1 MPVRCAP
8 RGVPDA
14 LPVPMMG
21 GRPHAVADDP
31 PAPSA
36 APHGSPMSPTDP
48 ADTTW
53 HGVVRAADTRIRVLV
68 ADGDPG
74 RVGAIVHVLG
84 EAGMEAVTAYR
95 GASALARA
103 VDEAPDLVIV
113 GDRLGDGPAIELIPR
128 LLGRA
133 RLPVLALSVH
143 PDDKAVVALLDAG
156 ADDVINAAFRPP
168 ELLARIR
175 ALLRRSG
182 GPGQAQPAGPL
193 PDGLVVDPGRR
204 EAGVR
209 EQRLVLT
216 PTEFELL
223 VLIALRRGDVVDHRT
238 LLRAVWPGR
247 PDADADLLR
256 THLTHL
262 NAKLIGAGHPG
273 LRNVRSTGY
282 ALRVSGAVSFR

>member
-1 MPVRCAP
+1 
-8 RGVPDA
+8 
-14 LPVPMMG
+14 
-21 GRPHAVADDP
+21 
-31 PAPSA
+31 
-36 APHGSPMSPTDP
+36 MSPAGPQD
-48 ADTTW
+48 AAW
-53 HGVVRAADTRIRVLV
+53 RGGVRAADTRVRVLV

-74 RVGAIVHVLG
+74 RVGEIVHVLG

-95 GASALARA
+95 GASALAR
-103 VDEAPDLVIV
+103 VSDEAPDLLIV
-113 GDRLGDGPAIELIPR
+113 GDRLGDGPAVELIPR
-128 LLGRA
+128 ILGRV
-133 RLPVLALSVH
+133 RLPILALSSH
-143 PDDKAVVALLDAG
+143 PDDRLVVTLLDAG
-156 ADDVINAAFRPP
+156 ADDVLNAAFRPT
-168 ELLARIR
+168 ELLARLR
-175 ALLRRSG
+175 ALLRRAG
-182 GPGQAQPAGPL
+182 GPNQPQPSGPL

-204 EAGVR
+204 ESSVR
-209 EQRLVLT
+209 EQPLLLT

-282 ALRVSGAVSFR
+282 ALRVTGADSFR

>member
-1 MPVRCAP
+1 M
-8 RGVPDA
+8 
-14 LPVPMMG
+14 
-21 GRPHAVADDP
+21 RPASRPEARPPGPFHAAEARV
-31 PAPSA
+31 
-36 APHGSPMSPTDP
+36 
-48 ADTTW
+48 
-53 HGVVRAADTRIRVLV
+53 RVLV

-74 RVGAIVHVLG
+74 RVGEIVHVLG

-95 GASALARA
+95 GASALARVA
-103 VDEAPDLVIV
+103 DEAPDLVIV
-113 GDRLGDGPAIELIPR
+113 GDRLGDGPAVELIPR
-128 LLGRA
+128 ILGRV
-133 RLPVLALSVH
+133 RLPILALSGH
-143 PDDKAVVALLDAG
+143 PDDHTVVALLDAG
-156 ADDVINAAFRPP
+156 ADDVVNAAFRPA
-168 ELLARIR
+168 ELLARLR
-175 ALLRRSG
+175 ALLRRAG
-182 GPGQAQPAGPL
+182 GPNQPPASGPL
-193 PDGLVVDPGRR
+193 PDGLVVDAGRR
-204 EAGVR
+204 EASVR

-282 ALRVSGAVSFR
+282 ALRVTGAESFR

>member
-1 MPVRCAP
+1 V
-8 RGVPDA
+8 VPQT
-14 LPVPMMG
+14 
-21 GRPHAVADDP
+21 
-31 PAPSA
+31 PA
-36 APHGSPMSPTDP
+36 DP
-48 ADTTW
+48 AASGPRIGIRTTDAR
-53 HGVVRAADTRIRVLV
+53 VRVLV

-84 EAGMEAVTAYR
+84 EAGIEAVTAYR
-95 GASALARA
+95 GASALARVA
-103 VDEAPDLVIV
+103 DEAPDLVVV
-113 GDRLGDGPAIELIPR
+113 GDRFGDTPAVELIPR

-133 RLPVLALSVH
+133 RVPILALSGD
-143 PDDKAVVALLDAG
+143 PDDAAVVALLDAG

-175 ALLRRSG
+175 ALLRRG
-182 GPGQAQPAGPL
+182 GGAAQSPAGGPL
-193 PDGLVVDPGRR
+193 PDGLFVDPGRH

-238 LLRAVWPGR
+238 LLRSVWPGR
-247 PDADADLLR
+247 PDADPDLLR

-262 NAKLIGAGHPG
+262 NAKLVGAGHPG

-282 ALRVSGAVSFR
+282 ALRVAGGEPLR

>member
-1 MPVRCAP
+1 
-8 RGVPDA
+8 
-14 LPVPMMG
+14 
-21 GRPHAVADDP
+21 
-31 PAPSA
+31 
-36 APHGSPMSPTDP
+36 MSPAGHPDHASRGAARP
-48 ADTTW
+48 AE
-53 HGVVRAADTRIRVLV
+53 TRTRVLV

-74 RVGAIVHVLG
+74 RVGEIVHVLG
-84 EAGMEAVTAYR
+84 EAGMEAVTAYQ
-95 GASALARA
+95 GASALARVA
-103 VDEAPDLVIV
+103 DEAPNLVIV

-128 LLGRA
+128 ILGRV
-133 RLPVLALSVH
+133 RLPILALSAH
-143 PDDKAVVALLDAG
+143 PDDRVVVALLDAG

-168 ELLARIR
+168 ELLARLR
-175 ALLRRSG
+175 ALLRRAG
-182 GPGQAQPAGPL
+182 GPNQAPASGPL
-193 PDGLVVDPGRR
+193 PDGLVVEPGRR
-204 EAGVR
+204 EASVR

-282 ALRVSGAVSFR
+282 ALRVTGADSFR

>member
-1 MPVRCAP
+1 MSPA
-8 RGVPDA
+8 DA
-14 LPVPMMG
+14 SS
-21 GRPHAVADDP
+21 R
-31 PAPSA
+31 APS
-36 APHGSPMSPTDP
+36 
-48 ADTTW
+48 
-53 HGVVRAADTRIRVLV
+53 RASDARVRVLV

-74 RVGAIVHVLG
+74 RVGEIVHVLG

-95 GASALARA
+95 GASALARVA
-103 VDEAPDLVIV
+103 DEAPDLVIV
-113 GDRLGDGPAIELIPR
+113 GDRLGDGPAVELIPR
-128 LLGRA
+128 ILGRV
-133 RLPVLALSVH
+133 RLPILALSAH
-143 PDDKAVVALLDAG
+143 PDDRVVVALLDAG

-168 ELLARIR
+168 ELLARLR
-175 ALLRRSG
+175 ALLRRAG
-182 GPGQAQPAGPL
+182 GPNQAPPTGPL
-193 PDGLVVDPGRR
+193 PDGLAVDPGRR
-204 EAGVR
+204 EASVR

-247 PDADADLLR
+247 PEADADLLR

-282 ALRVSGAVSFR
+282 ALRVTGADSFR

>member
-1 MPVRCAP
+1 
-8 RGVPDA
+8 
-14 LPVPMMG
+14 
-21 GRPHAVADDP
+21 
-31 PAPSA
+31 
-36 APHGSPMSPTDP
+36 MSPASHPDSRG
-48 ADTTW
+48 AA
-53 HGVVRAADTRIRVLV
+53 RAAETRTRVLV

-95 GASALARA
+95 GASALARVA
-103 VDEAPDLVIV
+103 DEAPNLAIV

-128 LLGRA
+128 ILGRV
-133 RLPVLALSVH
+133 RLPILALSAH
-143 PDDKAVVALLDAG
+143 PDDRVVVALLDAG
-156 ADDVINAAFRPP
+156 ADVVINAAFRPP
-168 ELLARIR
+168 ELLARLR
-175 ALLRRSG
+175 ALLRRAG
-182 GPGQAQPAGPL
+182 GQSQAPVSGPL
-193 PDGLVVDPGRR
+193 PDGLAVDPGRR
-204 EAGVR
+204 EASVR

-238 LLRAVWPGR
+238 LLRAVWPSR

-282 ALRVSGAVSFR
+282 ALRVTGADSFR

>member
-1 MPVRCAP
+1 
-8 RGVPDA
+8 
-14 LPVPMMG
+14 
-21 GRPHAVADDP
+21 
-31 PAPSA
+31 
-36 APHGSPMSPTDP
+36 MSGTGPTDGTWRGAVRG
-48 ADTTW
+48 ADAR
-53 HGVVRAADTRIRVLV
+53 VRVLV

-74 RVGAIVHVLG
+74 RVGEIVHVLG

-95 GASALARA
+95 GASALARVA
-103 VDEAPDLVIV
+103 DEAPDLVIV

-128 LLGRA
+128 ILGRVS
-133 RLPVLALSVH
+133 LPILALSLH
-143 PDDKAVVALLDAG
+143 PDDRVVVALLDAG

-168 ELLARIR
+168 ELLARLR
-175 ALLRRSG
+175 ALLRRAG
-182 GPGQAQPAGPL
+182 GPNPTPQAGPL
-193 PDGLVVDPGRR
+193 PDGLIVDPGRR
-204 EAGVR
+204 EASVR
-209 EQRLVLT
+209 ESRLVLT

-247 PDADADLLR
+247 PEADADLLR

-282 ALRVSGAVSFR
+282 ALRVIGGQPFR